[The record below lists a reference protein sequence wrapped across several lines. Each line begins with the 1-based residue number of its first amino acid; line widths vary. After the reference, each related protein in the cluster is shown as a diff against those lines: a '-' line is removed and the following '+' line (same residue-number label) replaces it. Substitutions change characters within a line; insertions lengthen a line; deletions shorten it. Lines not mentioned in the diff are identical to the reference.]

1 MFFWSFSNKKSR
13 SSKWYITAIVGVLV
27 FLVYGIISGVY
38 MMSIAS
44 LLFAGVFLLIENNNV
59 PMTEVNIDS
68 NWIFLNE
75 ENYNWDNFVSFS
87 IFNVG
92 NLKMIRFVSKNK
104 IANILEFPI
113 PPDIDTIELSD
124 FISRIIPE
132 TKIQANTIDNL
143 TRIMQI

>member
-1 MFFWSFSNKKSR
+1 
-13 SSKWYITAIVGVLV
+13 
-27 FLVYGIISGVY
+27 